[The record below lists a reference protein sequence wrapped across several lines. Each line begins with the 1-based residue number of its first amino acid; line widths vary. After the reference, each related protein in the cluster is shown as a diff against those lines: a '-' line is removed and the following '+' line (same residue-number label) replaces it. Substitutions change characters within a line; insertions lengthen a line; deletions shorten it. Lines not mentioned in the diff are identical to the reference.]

1 MIRILEE
8 ELGDLENQYRSGQ
21 ISDSKFRLESTDILT
36 QLRLYDRHHPA
47 LKKFKFGD
55 RGDQRDTRSES
66 VPKRITEKNLFPTNQ
81 TELGRHATLDRL
93 KQAKTVLNETEVI
106 ADTVLTKLIEQKEQ
120 IKTEMEKIE
129 TVKTKELPKA
139 GRSVS
144 SMLKCWK

>member
-8 ELGDLENQYRSGQ
+8 ELGDLENQYKSGQ
-21 ISDSKFRLESTDILT
+21 ISNTKFRLESTDILT

-47 LKKFKFGD
+47 LKKLVGD
-55 RGDQRDTRSES
+55 RDDRRDTRFEI

-81 TELGRHATLDRL
+81 TDLGRVAILGRL
-93 KQAKTVLNETEVI
+93 KEAKTVLNETEVV

-129 TVKTKELPKA
+129 TVKTKELPQA